1 MSLVASFYLK
11 KQHRRWWGRFQVPKD
26 VQDSIGKTEVWINL
40 HTEDRKQA
48 EARALR
54 QASTFRARVL
64 EARGM
69 AGSVEEDALMWRRT
83 IREERD
89 QPENP
94 DVAVDAAILAAAD
107 LYVRGGRKAVRR
119 AASLHHEG
127 SEGDAL
133 LELGGEKARRF
144 VDIAIRGVVPLRPH
158 VVGWGALREAEVET
172 KTAAM
177 DMAAVV
183 RFVEAFPFV
192 DSVTK
197 LAVHDWAQSR
207 KVQGNVSPTT
217 VQREMSGIRSF
228 WAYIKQRGEIEA
240 DAPDPFAGLR
250 FKNRTKDTARA
261 RREGFTAAEVAALFA
276 EARHQKDSDLADLIA
291 VAAYT
296 GARREELCSLR
307 IEDVRDGWLKITD
320 AKTEA
325 GARDVPIHPRI
336 KPVLT
341 KRIGK
346 RSGGFVFQALDS
358 NKYGKRGDAVGKR
371 FTRLKV
377 GLGHGPTKTF
387 HSIRRT
393 VVHLLEG
400 AGVAENL
407 TADIVGHK
415 KTTMSYGLYSG
426 RGATRSLL
434 GGALARL
441 SYPRPLGS

>member
-1 MSLVASFYLK
+1 MASFYLK
-11 KQHRRWWGRFQVPKD
+11 KQHRKWWGRFQVPKD

-54 QASTFRARVL
+54 QASSFRARVL

-69 AGSVEEDALMWRRT
+69 AGTVEEDALLWRRI
-83 IREERD
+83 IREERG
-89 QPENP
+89 QPDDP
-94 DVAVDAAILAAAD
+94 AVAVDAAILAAAD
-107 LYVRGGRKAVRR
+107 RYVRGGRKAVIR
-119 AASLHHEG
+119 AANLFHEG

-133 LELGGEKARRF
+133 LELGGEKAKRF

-158 VVGWGALREAEVET
+158 VEGWAVLREAEVET

-177 DMAAVV
+177 DKAAVG
-183 RFVEAFPFV
+183 RFVEVFPFI

-197 LAVHDWAQSR
+197 VAVHDWAQRR

-228 WAYIKQRGEIEA
+228 WAYLKQRGEVGA

-250 FKNRTKDTARA
+250 FKSRAKDTARA
-261 RREGFTAAEVAALFA
+261 RREGFSVAEVAALFG
-276 EARHQKDSDLADLIA
+276 EARRQADDDLADLIA
-291 VAAYT
+291 LAAYT

-307 IEDVRDGWLKITD
+307 IEDVRNGWLRIAD

-336 KPVLT
+336 KSVIA

-346 RSGGFVFQALDS
+346 RSTGFVFEGLDS
-358 NKYGKRGDAVGKR
+358 DKYGKRGDAVGKR
-371 FTRLKV
+371 FTRLKA
-377 GLGHGPTKTF
+377 GLGHGATKTF
-387 HSIRRT
+387 HSIRHT

-426 RGATRSLL
+426 RGATRGLL
-434 GGALARL
+434 GATIAKL
-441 SYPRPLGS
+441 SYPRPLK

>member
-1 MSLVASFYLK
+1 VASFYLR
-11 KQHRRWWGRFQVPKD
+11 KQHRKWWARFQVPKD

-40 HTEDRKQA
+40 YTEDRKQA

-54 QASTFRARVL
+54 QASAFRARVL

-69 AGSVEEDALMWRRT
+69 AGTIEEDALMWRRI
-83 IREERD
+83 IREEQE
-89 QPENP
+89 QPDNP
-94 DVAVDAAILAAAD
+94 DVTVDAAIRVASD
-107 LYVRGGRKAVRR
+107 RFVQGGYKAVTR
-119 AASLHHEG
+119 AAHLHHEG

-133 LELGGEKARRF
+133 LALGGEKAERF
-144 VDIAIRGVVPLRPH
+144 VDIAIKGVAPLRPY
-158 VVGWGALREAEVET
+158 VDAWASVREGEVET

-177 DMAAVV
+177 DKAAVY

-192 DSVTK
+192 DKVTK
-197 LAVHDWAQSR
+197 AAVYDWAQRR
-207 KVQGNVSPTT
+207 KVQANVSPTT

-228 WAYIKQRGEIEA
+228 WAYVRQRGEIAA

-250 FKNRTKDTARA
+250 FKSRAKDTARA

-276 EARHQKDSDLADLIA
+276 EARRQGDDDLTDLIA
-291 VAAYT
+291 LAAYT

-307 IEDVRDGWLKITD
+307 IEDVRGEWLKIAD

-325 GARDVPIHPRI
+325 GARDVPVHPRI
-336 KPVLT
+336 KSVIT

-346 RSGGFVFQALDS
+346 RSTGFVFEGLDS
-358 NKYGKRGDAVGKR
+358 DKYGKRGDAVGKR
-371 FTRLKV
+371 FTRLKT
-377 GLGHGPTKTF
+377 GLGHGATKTF
-387 HSIRRT
+387 HSIRHT

-400 AGVAENL
+400 AGVPENL

-426 RGATRSLL
+426 RGATRGLL
-434 GGALARL
+434 GETIAKL
-441 SYPRPLGS
+441 SYPRPLK

>member
-1 MSLVASFYLK
+1 VASFYLR
-11 KQHRRWWGRFQVPKD
+11 KQHRKWWARFQVPKD

-54 QASTFRARVL
+54 EASAFRARVL

-69 AGSVEEDALMWRRT
+69 AGSVEEDALRWRRI
-83 IREERD
+83 IREERELPD
-89 QPENP
+89 NP

-107 LYVRGGRKAVRR
+107 RYVRGGRKAVVQ
-119 AASLHHEG
+119 AANRFHEG

-133 LELGGEKARRF
+133 LELGGEKAKRF
-144 VDIAIRGVVPLRPH
+144 VDIAIGGVVPLRPH
-158 VVGWGALREAEVET
+158 VEAWALLREAEVET

-177 DMAAVV
+177 DKAAVA

-192 DSVTK
+192 DGVTK
-197 LAVHDWAQSR
+197 VAVHDWAQRR

-228 WAYIKQRGEIEA
+228 WAYVRQRGEIAA

-250 FKNRTKDTARA
+250 FKSRVKDTVRA
-261 RREGFTAAEVAALFA
+261 RREGFTATEVAALFA
-276 EARHQKDSDLADLIA
+276 EAGHQGDDELTDLIA
-291 VAAYT
+291 LAAYT
-296 GARREELCSLR
+296 GARREELCSLK
-307 IEDVRDGWLKITD
+307 IEDVRGDWLKIAD

-325 GARDVPIHPRI
+325 GAREVPVHPRI
-336 KPVLT
+336 RSVIA

-346 RSGGFVFQALDS
+346 RSTGFVFEGLDS
-358 NKYGKRGDAVGKR
+358 DKYGKRGDAVGKR
-371 FTRLKV
+371 FTRLKT
-377 GLGHGPTKTF
+377 GLGHGATKTF
-387 HSIRRT
+387 HSIRHT

-400 AGVAENL
+400 AGVPENL
-407 TADIVGHK
+407 TADIVGYK

-426 RGATRSLL
+426 RGATRGLL
-434 GGALARL
+434 GSTIAKL
-441 SYPRPLGS
+441 SYPRPLK